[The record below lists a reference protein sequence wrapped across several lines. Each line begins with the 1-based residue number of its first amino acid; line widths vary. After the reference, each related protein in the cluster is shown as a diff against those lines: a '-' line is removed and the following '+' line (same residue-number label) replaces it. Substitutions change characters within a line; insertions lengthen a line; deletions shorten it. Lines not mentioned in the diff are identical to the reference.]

1 MEPHIGSEQ
10 GGTRPVVVL
19 QNDVGNRYAPTL
31 IVATVTSRTE
41 KKKHQPTHVLIG
53 HNTAFEKPSVVQ
65 LEQIFTIDKS
75 RVQRFL
81 GQLTQP
87 EMYQIEEAISSSLN
101 LNGG

>member
-1 MEPHIGSEQ
+1 MN
-10 GGTRPVVVL
+10 L
-19 QNDVGNRYAPTL
+19 
-31 IVATVTSRTE
+31 
-41 KKKHQPTHVLIG
+41 
-53 HNTAFEKPSVVQ
+53 NTAFEKPSVVQ

>member
-1 MEPHIGSEQ
+1 MMYYNQLETGRRIQKLRRE
-10 GGTRPVVVL
+10 
-19 QNDVGNRYAPTL
+19 RYLTQEELAIKL
-31 IVATVTSRTE
+31 NISDR
-41 KKKHQPTHVLIG
+41 H
-53 HNTAFEKPSVVQ
+53 TAFEKPSVVQ